1 MVWLIDKVLQLL
13 IYAIVA
19 RAILSFV
26 LPMMGP
32 RPHPLL
38 MSITQVINQVTEP
51 LLGPLRRAL
60 PTVGMFDFSPMVAIV
75 VLVIIRAVFVRSVG

>member
-1 MVWLIDKVLQLL
+1 MVWLIDKLLTLL
-13 IYAIVA
+13 IYAIVV

-26 LPMMGP
+26 VPMMGP
-32 RPHPLL
+32 RPHPML
-38 MSITQVINQVTEP
+38 MSITRVINQVTEP

-75 VLVIIRAVFVRSVG
+75 VLVIIRTVFIRSVG